1 MPTTITFFPVGNG
14 DMTLVKLADVD
25 TTSIL
30 IDINIRADAND
41 ENSDTRDVAA
51 DLRARLKRDDNNR
64 PYVDVFLLSH
74 PDQDHCRGLER
85 HFYLGP
91 LSDYPDDKKPHDE
104 KRIVI
109 REIWSSP
116 IVFRRASKNHVL
128 CADAKAFNRE
138 AKRRVKVNREN
149 GFAATDGDRIRV
161 LGEDTDG
168 KTDDLGPILWK
179 TGDKFSRIRGREFS
193 AHFTGHLLAPVKA
206 DGDPDLEDNL
216 SKNHSSVIIN
226 FMLASGPLTPDGVKF
241 LTAGDAEVL
250 IWTKLWEKYE
260 HTPEVLEYD
269 VMQTP
274 HHCSWHSLSYDSW
287 SDKKEEAKVEP
298 AARNALGQAR
308 PGAVIVAS
316 SKPVRDDDVD
326 PPCIRAKREY
336 QDILKAK
343 GGTFICTDEYPK
355 EAAPEPYV
363 LTVTAEG
370 ATKPSVSQAAAKLGA
385 VASVAKEPMPHG

>member
-1 MPTTITFFPVGNG
+1 MPTTLTFFPVGNG
-14 DMTLVKLADVD
+14 DMTLVKLADAES
-25 TTSIL
+25 TTML
-30 IDINIRADAND
+30 IDINIRTDADNT
-41 ENSDTRDVAA
+41 NSPTRDVAT
-51 DLRARLKRDDNNR
+51 DLRERLKSDAHGR

-74 PDQDHCRGLER
+74 PDQDHCRGLKR

-91 LSDYPDDKKPHDE
+91 LIDYPDDKKPQNE

-128 CADAKAFNRE
+128 CSDAKAFNRE
-138 AKRRVKVNREN
+138 AKRRVKVNKES
-149 GFAATDGDRIRV
+149 GFWVSDGDRIKV

-179 TGDKFSRIRGREFS
+179 TGEKSSSIRGRDF
-193 AHFTGHLLAPVKA
+193 AAQFTAHLLAPVKA
-206 DGDPDLEDNL
+206 EGDPELEDNL

-226 FMLASGPLTPDGVKF
+226 FMFASGALTPDGVKF

-260 HTPEVLEYD
+260 STPEVLEYD

-287 SDKKEEAKVEP
+287 SEKKEKAQVEQP
-298 AARNALGQAR
+298 ARNGLGQAR
-308 PGAVIVAS
+308 AGAVIVAS
-316 SKPVRDDDVD
+316 CKPIRDDDVD
-326 PPCIRAKREY
+326 PPCIRAKTEY
-336 QDILKAK
+336 EDILKTK

-370 ATKPSVSQAAAKLGA
+370 ASKPSIGQAAAKLGA
-385 VASVAKEPMPHG
+385 AASIAKEPMPHG

>member
-1 MPTTITFFPVGNG
+1 MV
-14 DMTLVKLADVD
+14 LVKLADAD
-25 TTSIL
+25 STTLL
-30 IDINIRADAND
+30 IDINIRSAADNANLP
-41 ENSDTRDVAA
+41 TRDVAS
-51 DLRARLKRDDNNR
+51 DLRDRLKSDDQGR

-91 LSDYPDDKKPHDE
+91 LIDYPDDKKPQSE

-116 IVFRRASKNHVL
+116 IVFRRACKSHVL
-128 CADAKAFNRE
+128 CSDAKAFNCE
-138 AKRRVKVNREN
+138 AKRRVKVNRES
-149 GFAATDGDRIRV
+149 GFWVSDGDRIKV
-161 LGEDTDG
+161 LGEDADG

-179 TGDKFSRIRGREFS
+179 TGGKSSSIRGRDL
-193 AHFTGHLLAPVKA
+193 AAQFTAHLLAPVKA
-206 DGDPDLEDNL
+206 EGDLELEDNL

-226 FMLASGPLTPDGVKF
+226 FMFASGSLTPDGVKF

-250 IWTKLWEKYE
+250 IWNKLWEKYQS
-260 HTPEVLEYD
+260 TPDVLEYD

-287 SDKKEEAKVEP
+287 SEKKEQAKVEQS
-298 AARNALGQAR
+298 ARNALGQAR

-316 SKPVRDDDVD
+316 CKPIRDDDVD

-343 GGTFICTDEYPK
+343 GGTFLCTDDYPK

-363 LTVTAEG
+363 LTVTSEG
-370 ATKPSVSQAAAKLGA
+370 ASKPTVGQAAAKLGA
-385 VASVAKEPMPHG
+385 AASIAKEPMPHG

>member
-1 MPTTITFFPVGNG
+1 MPATLTFFPVGNG
-14 DMTLVKLADVD
+14 DMTLVKLADVNS
-25 TTSIL
+25 TSIL
-30 IDINIRADAND
+30 IDINIRVDADDPNT
-41 ENSDTRDVAA
+41 SIRDVAA
-51 DLRARLKRDDNNR
+51 DLRDRLKSDQQGR

-85 HFYLGP
+85 HFYLGK
-91 LSDYPDDKKPHDE
+91 LSDYPDDKKPQNE

-109 REIWSSP
+109 REMWSSP
-116 IVFRRASKNHVL
+116 IVFRRASKYHTL
-128 CADAKAFNRE
+128 CSDAKAFNCE

-149 GFAATDGDRIRV
+149 SFSVSDGDRIKI
-161 LGEDTDG
+161 LGEDCDG
-168 KTDDLGPILWK
+168 KTDDLGPILWR
-179 TGDKFSRIRGREFS
+179 TGEKSSSIRGSNLS
-193 AHFTGHLLAPVKA
+193 AHFTAHLLAPIKTE
-206 DGDPDLEDNL
+206 GDPELEENVT
-216 SKNHSSVIIN
+216 KNHSSVIIN
-226 FMLASGPLTPDGVKF
+226 FMLAAGALTPDGVKF

-260 HTPEVLEYD
+260 NTPEVLDYD

-287 SDKKEEAKVEP
+287 SDKKEKAKVEP

-308 PGAVIVAS
+308 AGAVIVAS
-316 SKPVRDDDVD
+316 CKPIRDDDVD

-336 QDILKAK
+336 EDILKAN

-370 ATKPSVSQAAAKLGA
+370 AAKPTANQTAARLGAAASI
-385 VASVAKEPMPHG
+385 VKEPMPHG